1 MKTGV
6 YVGSFDPV
14 HKGHMKM
21 VKQLLNRNIVNQVVM
36 VATTDY
42 WDKKLSASLSDRL
55 AMLSVYQSKRI
66 IIDNEHNHLQY
77 TYQVLS
83 SLKEKHSAWDLYLII
98 GDDLLVSF
106 DKWQNLDEL
115 LQFKVIIIDRMA
127 LDVNAYLKL
136 LPKAEQFIKAK
147 HFDKLAISSS
157 QIRAMINMN
166 REDELKKYLDP
177 GVLNYIKDNRLYHND
192 Q

>member
-83 SLKEKHSAWDLYLII
+83 SLKEKHPSWDLYLII

-127 LDVNAYLKL
+127 VDVNAYLKL